1 MHPLLQLTEPPAP
14 HGEPVEHVGLRE
26 LQLELQRVRASANA
40 ARLEARAA
48 EIELLMQRLGQS
60 APLRSPTNA
69 LPFPAEIVP
78 PPRAL
83 PDQPLPSWNSMLSA
97 ARRLKGESPLQKEQ
111 ETIALSPDSGK
122 TDTGKTDTGRS
133 EAKEFSGEPV
143 AKHPVASREESHREE
158 DGVKRRSKR
167 AAWGV
172 SLVAHGSLLVVLAL
186 MSVAVQQPRDQL
198 SLAAAVVAEDEPT
211 VEALVLE
218 QTEVSESNEELS
230 QEETV
235 EVADVVESLSQ
246 ATDAVRESLTIDQ
259 LVPRPSMSSPL
270 AASSLS
276 QAVSGATA
284 ESLATTFFGAS
295 GGGNHFVYLVDNSGS
310 MDDVAPDGFDLA
322 RNEVL
327 RAVDSLREDQRFYVI
342 FFGEQ
347 TLPMQL
353 GPGGD
358 TPSHSVYATA
368 ENKLSLRSW
377 AMSLGM
383 QSGKWPEE
391 ALELAFELRPDC
403 IFLLTDGAMPA
414 RVESFIAERNLI
426 DNLFDGPQPRSI
438 VHTIGFHNES
448 GGAQLRSIAA
458 ANGGTYHFVPARGR

>member
-1 MHPLLQLTEPPAP
+1 MATASLA
-14 HGEPVEHVGLRE
+14 V
-26 LQLELQRVRASANA
+26 QR
-40 ARLEARAA
+40 
-48 EIELLMQRLGQS
+48 
-60 APLRSPTNA
+60 
-69 LPFPAEIVP
+69 
-78 PPRAL
+78 
-83 PDQPLPSWNSMLSA
+83 
-97 ARRLKGESPLQKEQ
+97 
-111 ETIALSPDSGK
+111 
-122 TDTGKTDTGRS
+122 
-133 EAKEFSGEPV
+133 
-143 AKHPVASREESHREE
+143 REESTGEE
-158 DGVKRRSKR
+158 NGEKRRSKR

-198 SLAAAVVAEDEPT
+198 SLAAAVVNDDEST

-218 QTEVSESNEELS
+218 QTEVNDPSEEVS
-230 QEETV
+230 QEEMV
-235 EVADVVESLSQ
+235 EVSDVVESVTQ
-246 ATDAVRESLTIDQ
+246 ASDAMRESLSIDQ
-259 LVPRPSMSSPL
+259 LVPTPAMSSSL

-327 RAVDSLREDQRFYVI
+327 RAVDALREDQRFYVI

-347 TLPMQL
+347 TLPMRL

-358 TPSHSVYATA
+358 APSHSVYATA
-368 ENKLSLRSW
+368 ENKQSLRSW

-391 ALELAFELRPDC
+391 ALERAFELRPDC

-414 RVESFIAERNLI
+414 RVESFIAERNI
-426 DNLFDGPQPRSI
+426 VDNFIDGPQPRSI

-448 GGAQLRSIAA
+448 GAAQLRSIAA
-458 ANGGTYHFVPARGR
+458 VNGGTYHFVPARVR